1 MMCTI
6 SAAREA
12 GNEAA
17 DVPIHLYGPPGLA
30 SFLEAAMELSDTYL
44 LVPVIV
50 HEFVQHSVPGRDA
63 EHQVGPRTLNPLA
76 GILYKVVAVVS
87 QYVGCV
93 GLTLLLSCRHES
105 GGVGFE
111 SAA

>member
-63 EHQVGPRTLNPLA
+63 EHQVGPPIPYTLRLGYHA
-76 GILYKVVAVVS
+76 ALW
-87 QYVGCV
+87 
-93 GLTLLLSCRHES
+93 LLWRRMY
-105 GGVGFE
+105 GT
-111 SAA
+111 